1 MKFKL
6 LVISLCCFIQLE
18 HSAQLNNSLLVKST
32 DSTNFFIFING
43 FLQHQ
48 KPYHN
53 IKINSYDD
61 SKLNL
66 KIIIADSS
74 NQSISKQ
81 IYFEKKDKETSAE
94 LTLIDSIY
102 KFRFN
107 GEVNIGVLPID
118 TSQLIIAYHTTK
130 INYES
135 IYTTAVDSSS
145 IEDSIIEKPNYT
157 GEKGCLNPIKDNS
170 EIIKLINKEFFSINK
185 IKTAKII
192 IHKSCLSVSDIIEI
206 INLFE
211 FDDQKLELALYS
223 YFNLYDIEN
232 YFKVKNYLLLNSS
245 KESFQNFL
253 DEKK

>member
-32 DSTNFFIFING
+32 DSTNFYIFING
-43 FLQHQ
+43 FLQHL

-53 IKINSYDD
+53 IKITGYDE

-81 IYFEKKDKETSAE
+81 IYFEKKDKETSSE

-107 GEVNIGVLPID
+107 GEVNIGVQPID

-130 INYES
+130 INY
-135 IYTTAVDSSS
+135 
-145 IEDSIIEKPNYT
+145 DSINPLDTDSIFIKDSISVKQVYL
-157 GEKGCLNPIKDNS
+157 GEKGCSNPIEDNS
-170 EIIKLINKEFFSINK
+170 EIINLINEEIFSSNK
-185 IKTAKII
+185 IKTAKILI
-192 IHKSCLSVSDIIEI
+192 EESCLSVSDIIEI

-211 FDDQKLELALYS
+211 FDDQKLEIALDSFY
-223 YFNLYDIEN
+223 NLYDIEN
-232 YFKVKNYLLLNSS
+232 YFRIKNYLLLNSS
-245 KESFQNFL
+245 KDSFQNFL
-253 DEKK
+253 DEK